1 MTLPAAGRSRRRD
14 EERRVHG
21 MDAGIDYL
29 RGGMASL
36 LGPLPAFERLA
47 EWLEQ
52 REGADVSA
60 SIREQ
65 LPSGEVFL
73 TEDERRAVANA
84 VRAGDL
90 PELGALREEFE
101 GR

>member
-36 LGPLPAFERLA
+36 LVPLPAFERLA
-47 EWLEQ
+47 
-52 REGADVSA
+52 
-60 SIREQ
+60 
-65 LPSGEVFL
+65 
-73 TEDERRAVANA
+73 VANA
-84 VRAGDL
+84 LRAGGS
-90 PELGALREEFE
+90 PRAARSLREEFE